1 MLSIYFSRLTRVM
14 IIEDEQDLLNLYKDY
29 LVSKGYIISVTNT
42 TAISIMNDFNDFKPD
57 ILILDYKLPDDKTG
71 IQAAKEIFQT
81 SSTVGI
87 IIITAYDSI
96 RNNFYEDRDFESK
109 KIKLLIKPFKLSE
122 LNKTIQQ
129 LLN

>member
-1 MLSIYFSRLTRVM
+1 M